1 MVAHQ
6 YYWPGLFKDVR
17 DYLGL
22 NRTNDMAAHQYYWP
36 GLFKDVR
43 DYLGLNTTNDMVARK
58 YYWPGPFKD
67 VRDYVSVTPGHWT
80 HSTRAYFPH
89 DIFNFPTSTSY
100 GLPFL
105 SLLQPYCSLCL
116 YLNISFFLC
125 SKFLLMEHYSTSLPQ
140 KTVLPSLLLR
150 WRSNIVI

>member
-1 MVAHQ
+1 MEDTEVRRRIITNIHDSSHLGLNRTNDMVARQ

-22 NRTNDMAAHQYYWP
+22 NRTNDMVARKYYWP
-36 GLFKDVR
+36 GLFKDVH
-43 DYLGLNTTNDMVARK
+43 
-58 YYWPGPFKD
+58 
-67 VRDYVSVTPGHWT
+67 DYVSVTPGHWT
-80 HSTRAYFPH
+80 HSTRTYFPP

-116 YLNISFFLC
+116 YLDISFFLC
-125 SKFLLMEHYSTSLPQ
+125 SKFLLMCNRRRH
-140 KTVLPSLLLR
+140 VC
-150 WRSNIVI
+150 IVNCSIVN